1 MGCHAF
7 RVVRPSLS
15 KIINLCKSL
24 AALGLVCCVRAFSS
38 CGERELLL
46 SVAMHGLPTAVVS
59 PAAEQG
65 PWGTALVTSQLVGS
79 SQARDRAWVPW
90 TTREV
95 PDVTLMYRMLCL
107 PKRSPSPPIPS
118 PSPGSPDM
126 QPGYLPLAVCMGTP
140 PRSRGFPWP
149 VGTTLLGVR
158 GAAGE
163 GSPILNWGSDC
174 SLSTHSVPAA
184 STCKSPGLCS
194 ASTSLADAAALQAW
208 LASRLTGHGTEIF

>member
-126 QPGYLPLAVCMGTP
+126 QPGYLP
-140 PRSRGFPWP
+140 P
-149 VGTTLLGVR
+149 VGTHGPATGCLHGHPPQVSWLPVAGWHHTLGC
-158 GAAGE
+158 E
-163 GSPILNWGSDC
+163 GC
-174 SLSTHSVPAA
+174 S
-184 STCKSPGLCS
+184 
-194 ASTSLADAAALQAW
+194 
-208 LASRLTGHGTEIF
+208 R